1 MCSTLINSASLCCFC
16 FGLLELNCFSDIGNE
31 RANAAKFLEEYGCG
45 QVDPTSKEFVE
56 KYLSTFTGDR
66 TYDVNLTF

>member
-1 MCSTLINSASLCCFC
+1 MFFFLFELICFP
-16 FGLLELNCFSDIGNE
+16 DIGNE

-56 KYLSTFTGDR
+56 KYLSTFTGDYNQGGR
-66 TYDVNLTF
+66 NQSNIRRGQIGKRSLI